1 MKDETGHQRF
11 PVRCLS
17 QINRCRR
24 SFCISTT
31 AILLLITSNC
41 QGQAQSKSISE
52 SVLSLVVQTHHFTS
66 GEMGK
71 IAGTDISGV
80 IAYLGADVSVLSS
93 MSWLTV
99 RSATLICFILALV
112 MLAVAGWVMILRR
125 RVRQQTTIIQNK
137 LENEQLMEER
147 YRRIFER
154 NLTGLYIANEDG
166 TIVDCNDA
174 CARILGFTSRQE
186 LLENHAQAELI
197 TSHLHDISLEAASNF
212 NTEHHIRRHD
222 GTPGWVLS
230 SVRPVP
236 QNGDG
241 TTILEGALVDI
252 THRKLAD
259 ERIQFLA
266 YYDSLT
272 GLPNRSLLQD
282 RLSKALAGARRHR
295 EKLAVLFLDIDRF
308 KTINDS
314 LGHSFGDLLLQQL
327 AKRLQ
332 TCARDQ
338 DTVARVGGDEFLV
351 VLGSVEEDSDAAI
364 AAERIAREVNA
375 PFNIQGQILN
385 ITCSLGISMFPE
397 HGKDVETLIK
407 NADAA
412 MYSSKDRGRN
422 TFRFF
427 TEKMTA
433 EAVERLKLDSS
444 LRTALDEKQ
453 FFLVYQPE
461 IDVSTGS
468 ISCWEALLRW
478 QHPDLGLVPPDK
490 FIRIAENNGLI
501 VSIGEWVLRTA
512 CAQAKKWVEAG
523 QIGVPVAVNVS
534 AVQFRHEGFCDLVK
548 KVLDDTGLAPQF
560 LELELTESLL
570 LSSEEVMFDVL
581 GELKSMGVRLAIDDF
596 GTGYSSLSYLRQFPV
611 SKLKIDRS
619 FIRDLALNG
628 NDVSITAA
636 IINLAKCLNLKVT
649 AEGVENHAQL
659 TFLRDHG
666 CDEVQGFLFS
676 KPLTTD
682 QISVRL
688 GGMAPSPEMF
698 SFAIGD

>member
-1 MKDETGHQRF
+1 L
-11 PVRCLS
+11 V
-17 QINRCRR
+17 
-24 SFCISTT
+24 
-31 AILLLITSNC
+31 ILLSLFSANL
-41 QGQAQSKSISE
+41 GHAQSKGGNQTVLTSLTGICAVKADDNGNPSE
-52 SVLSLVVQTHHFTS
+52 FEIVLRSP
-66 GEMGK
+66 
-71 IAGTDISGV
+71 TDV
-80 IAYLGADVSVLSS
+80 AVLSS
-93 MSWLTV
+93 PPWLTA
-99 RSATLICFILALV
+99 RRTLLIFAVFALLT
-112 MLAVAGWVMILRR
+112 LAVAGWVLILRR
-125 RVRQQTTIIQNK
+125 RVRQQTNIIKHK
-137 LENEQLMEER
+137 LENEQMMEER

-154 NLTGLYIANEDG
+154 NLTGLYIAHQDG

-174 CARILGFTSRQE
+174 CARILGFANRQD
-186 LLENHAQAELI
+186 LLDHHVQAELM
-197 TSHLHDISLEAASNF
+197 TAHFHDVSLDPASNF

-230 SVRPVP
+230 SVRPVQ
-236 QNGDG
+236 QNGEG
-241 TTILEGALVDI
+241 STILEGALVDI

-295 EKLAVLFLDIDRF
+295 EKLAVLFLDIDGF

-338 DTVARVGGDEFLV
+338 DTVARLGGDEFLV

-364 AAERIAREVNA
+364 AAERIARAVNA

-385 ITCSLGISMFPE
+385 VTCSLGISLFPE
-397 HGKDVETLIK
+397 HGKDVEALIK

-412 MYSSKDRGRN
+412 MYSSKDGGRN

-433 EAVERLKLDSS
+433 EAVERLQLDSS
-444 LRTALDEKQ
+444 LRTALEEQQ
-453 FFLVYQPE
+453 FFLMYQPE
-461 IDVSTGS
+461 VDVSSGS
-468 ISCWEALLRW
+468 ISCWEALIRW
-478 QHPDLGLVPPDK
+478 QHRDLGLVPPDK

-512 CAQAKKWVEAG
+512 CAQAKRWVDAG
-523 QIGVPVAVNVS
+523 QLCVPVAVNVS
-534 AVQFRHEGFCDLVK
+534 AVQFRHEGFCELVK
-548 KVLDDTGLAPQF
+548 KVLDDTGLAPQY

-570 LSSEEVMFDVL
+570 LSSEDVMFDVL

-596 GTGYSSLSYLRQFPV
+596 GTGYSSLSYLKQFPV

-636 IINLAKCLNLKVT
+636 IINMAKCLNLKVT

-659 TFLRDHG
+659 TFLRKHG

-676 KPLTTD
+676 RPLTTE

-688 GGMAPSPEMF
+688 GEVSTSPLMF
-698 SFAIGD
+698 SMAAGD